1 MNYDKVVIQGK
12 DYTLNNLH
20 ELPEDINCFKA
31 TSKSDNETVGF
42 FGEANPLSNF
52 HPAKFIHEGQTYI
65 YSEQFIQATKAAYF
79 GDLDTYMKIMG
90 CKTSFDCKQ
99 ISWSIKNVDSKHW
112 DAVAMSLC
120 EPGIRE
126 KFVQN
131 PHLMDP
137 LIRRTE
143 NKMIVECTKDRLWGT
158 GTALS
163 EESCLNR
170 DRWITQGILGR
181 ILERIR
187 NEFKSNVTLSS
198 QPSAGTYPPRILLPR
213 STSLPPPGFEHPMT
227 TIAQKPYAFRPTLL
241 LPVNS
246 DAPLIE
252 TQLMG
257 PTSQTTSKEPTAITS
272 APTTDS
278 TPPSSLGVPQIHEVM
293 DTQRPTSVSSETL

>member
-1 MNYDKVVIQGK
+1 
-12 DYTLNNLH
+12 
-20 ELPEDINCFKA
+20 
-31 TSKSDNETVGF
+31 
-42 FGEANPLSNF
+42 
-52 HPAKFIHEGQTYI
+52 
-65 YSEQFIQATKAAYF
+65 
-79 GDLDTYMKIMG
+79 MKIMG

-99 ISWSIKNVDSKHW
+99 ISWSIKNVDSKRW

-131 PHLMDP
+131 PHLMDT

-187 NEFKSNVTLSS
+187 NEFKSNVTLPS
-198 QPSAGTYPPRILLPR
+198 QPCVGAYPPHTLLPR
-213 STSLPPPGFEHPMT
+213 STSLPSPGFEHRMI
-227 TIAQKPYAFRPTLL
+227 TIAQQPNAFRPTLL
-241 LPVNS
+241 PPANS

-252 TQLMG
+252 TQVSTLTG
-257 PTSQTTSKEPTAITS
+257 TTSPTTSKEPTAIMS
-272 APTTDS
+272 APATDS
-278 TPPSSLGVPQIHEVM
+278 TLPTSPGVPQIHESWIPKGPH
-293 DTQRPTSVSSETL
+293 QYHLKLRK